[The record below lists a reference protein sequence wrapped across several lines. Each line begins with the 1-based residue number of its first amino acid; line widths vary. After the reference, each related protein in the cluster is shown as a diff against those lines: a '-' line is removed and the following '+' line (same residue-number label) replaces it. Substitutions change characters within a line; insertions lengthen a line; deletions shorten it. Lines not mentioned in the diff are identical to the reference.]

1 MYMFGT
7 NLICYQ
13 RPKAGYGTSG
23 LHSSFGHAVSDNKI
37 MNRKRPIL
45 RLGSTKQTLA

>member
-13 RPKAGYGTSG
+13 RPKAGYETSG
-23 LHSSFGHAVSDNKI
+23 LHSSFDHVDLDNEI

-45 RLGSTKQTLA
+45 RLGSTKQTVA